1 MIPDNLPLFPR
12 MNQIFSHCFFRR
24 LAEKVKTPMLGLQG
38 MIDLMK
44 KASPSAEMKEYLNIT
59 EAYNLELVTLI
70 SDCLDYVQLRSGDF
84 QLVPDWVNV
93 EDFVNEID
101 GLMRLKASAKN
112 IEFQCKIGEQARKW
126 IYTDPD
132 RLRQLLVNLLDN
144 ALKATR
150 TR

>member
-1 MIPDNLPLFPR
+1 MNDSGQSASFPMNEPDFLTLL
-12 MNQIFSHCFFRR
+12 FRR

-59 EAYNLELVTLI
+59 EAYNLELVTII

-132 RLRQLLVNLLDN
+132 RLRQL
-144 ALKATR
+144 
-150 TR
+150 

>member
-1 MIPDNLPLFPR
+1 MNDSGQSASFPKNEPDFLTLL
-12 MNQIFSHCFFRR
+12 FRR

-101 GLMRLKASAKN
+101 GLMRLKASAKTLN
-112 IEFQCKIGEQARKW
+112 FSVK
-126 IYTDPD
+126 
-132 RLRQLLVNLLDN
+132 
-144 ALKATR
+144 
-150 TR
+150 